1 MSSKFCILLPGVT
14 GSSFVSKSVFCMS
27 NGINVFGMGG
37 TPILYTFISENLIS
51 HVCGC
56 STFLGVP

>member
-1 MSSKFCILLPGVT
+1 MHPNQIILPGVT

-37 TPILYTFISENLIS
+37 APILYTFMSENLTS
-51 HVCGC
+51 QVCGW
-56 STFLGVP
+56 STFPGEP